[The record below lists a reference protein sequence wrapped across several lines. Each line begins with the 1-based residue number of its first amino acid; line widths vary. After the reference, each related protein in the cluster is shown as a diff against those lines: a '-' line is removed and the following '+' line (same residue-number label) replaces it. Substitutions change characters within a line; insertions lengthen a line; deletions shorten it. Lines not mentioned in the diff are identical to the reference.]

1 MDELDILLARSYN
14 NVDETSIG
22 QETQGEEAIVE
33 KLRGLMSDSKLAH
46 SLAVR
51 DECEA
56 LAVRYGADPQKA
68 RLAGLLHDCAR
79 DLGESDLLHAAQRHG
94 IDPDEWRTEDY
105 SLLHAPVAAI
115 LASELFRI
123 RDTDILHAIAVHT
136 TGCVGMR
143 TLDLI
148 LFVADYIEPNRGYP
162 GVDEIRRAARHS
174 LELAALKG
182 YAATMAHLLQ
192 SDRVI
197 HPRTLEAR
205 NDLLTRYLESTA
217 RGPVRS
223 DECGRRS

>member
-14 NVDETSIG
+14 VDEAATRR
-22 QETQGEEAIVE
+22 ETADEEAIVE
-33 KLRGLMSDSKLAH
+33 MLRGVMSGPKLTH

-51 DECEA
+51 DECGV
-56 LAVRYGADPQKA
+56 LAVRYGADPLKA
-68 RLAGLLHDCAR
+68 RLAGLVHDCAR
-79 DLGESDLLHAAQRHG
+79 DLQDRELLDAARRYG
-94 IDPDEWRTEDY
+94 IDPDGWRTNDY
-105 SLLHAPVAAI
+105 SLLHAPIAAF
-115 LASELFRI
+115 LARDLFGI

-143 TLDLI
+143 KLDLI
-148 LFVADYIEPNRGYP
+148 LLVADYIEPNRRFP
-162 GVDEIRRAARHS
+162 GVDGIRRAAKHS

-182 YAATMAHLLQ
+182 FASTMTHLLQ
-192 SDRVI
+192 SDRMI

-223 DECGRRS
+223 DECGRPS

>member
-1 MDELDILLARSYN
+1 VDELDILLARSYN
-14 NVDETSIG
+14 VDEAAIRR
-22 QETQGEEAIVE
+22 ETADEAAIVE
-33 KLRGLMSDSKLAH
+33 RLRGIMSTSKLAH

-51 DECEA
+51 DECEF
-56 LAVRYGADPQKA
+56 LAVRYGADPLKA
-68 RLAGLLHDCAR
+68 RLAGLVHDCAR
-79 DLGESDLLHAAQRHG
+79 DLEDRELLDAAQRYG
-94 IDPDEWRTEDY
+94 IDPDEWRANDY
-105 SLLHAPVAAI
+105 SLLHALVAAF
-115 LASELFRI
+115 LARDVFGI

-143 TLDLI
+143 KLDLI
-148 LFVADYIEPNRGYP
+148 LFVADYIEPNRRFP

-182 YAATMAHLLQ
+182 YASTMTHLLQ
-192 SDRVI
+192 SDRMI

-223 DECGRRS
+223 DECGRPS